1 MEQELMLKFIDAV
14 IKKSGLT
21 LDDNF
26 LTDYRE
32 FVLSELE
39 RNLWLMMVKELSGE
53 ALKQFMELADGLGDN
68 IGNFADVNDKKKAE
82 LVEFFRKNI
91 TNFEEKILK
100 RMDEFGDN
108 FVEDVK
114 RLKN

>member
-1 MEQELMLKFIDAV
+1 MLKFIDAI
-14 IKKSGLT
+14 IKKSGLK
-21 LDDNF
+21 LDTDFFN
-26 LTDYRE
+26 DYRE
-32 FVLSELE
+32 LLLNELE
-39 RNLWLMMVKELSGE
+39 KNLWLMMVEELSGE
-53 ALKQFMELADGLGDN
+53 ALKQFMELAGGLGDN

-114 RLKN
+114 RLKS